1 MFLQSLVV
9 PLLPILQWIKSPN
22 NHNRRRKIHP
32 RNIHR
37 LRPEHIHHRVV
48 PIRPLRQKTPSASIP
63 SALCSPAVPLLPLFP
78 SESLCLIGYGLA
90 FFLHFPSSEWFHS
103 DSGFHSRKPY
113 MCDIHL
119 LQNFMIFNLRL
130 VCCQFKVDRSLHCY
144 LGIYFFFFRE
154 SVEGPY
160 VPNAGFLE
168 DAVFEDPTLSS
179 AQISD
184 SYNGAND
191 GSHDQL
197 NGIDDKEMGQHVDV
211 ADVQSE
217 PSSASVAP
225 IDVRNEIAEEVTAN
239 VGDLKLTDDDS
250 ANQST
255 GEDQHPLSAEG
266 VDMLLEK
273 CLLQALHTTVKDKD
287 LPMPGSTLWS
297 NYVLPCRP
305 SGITL
310 DIKKS
315 SHKKLS
321 KWLQAK
327 CSTGLIRV
335 KEDKYKKESVL
346 LSIDRSHPDYSSF
359 KPEKQQVEEAACSN
373 WCSCCQ

>member
-1 MFLQSLVV
+1 MDQIPQQPQS
-9 PLLPILQWIKSPN
+9 SPEN
-22 NHNRRRKIHP
+22 PPPKYP
-32 RNIHR
+32 S
-37 LRPEHIHHRVV
+37 
-48 PIRPLRQKTPSASIP
+48 PSARTH
-63 SALCSPAVPLLPLFP
+63 SPPGGPDPTPPAKN
-78 SESLCLIGYGLA
+78 A
-90 FFLHFPSSEWFHS
+90 FRIHS
-103 DSGFHSRKPY
+103 
-113 MCDIHL
+113 
-119 LQNFMIFNLRL
+119 
-130 VCCQFKVDRSLHCY
+130 VRSM
-144 LGIYFFFFRE
+144 FT
-154 SVEGPY
+154 S
-160 VPNAGFLE
+160 GFLE

-373 WCSCCQ
+373 WCSCCADTGELYSASDATDIVFKYVEKENLVKPTDKSIVILDAILCDALFKGAIKKGSTLMREA